1 MRHAERV
8 RIRRWTRRE
17 YERMIDRGIFR
28 PDDRLELIDGQMV
41 VKEPQDSDHFTA
53 SLLVADTLRAAFGP
67 GWLVRPQGPVALDD
81 RSEPEPDVSVVQG
94 SPRDYREGHPVR
106 PVLVV
111 EVSKTRLGFD
121 RARKATLYARNGV
134 EDYWI
139 VNVLDR
145 ALEVYREP
153 AGRASGP
160 HPRRRPAPVMSNR
173 IMSDHAIIVLLVVV
187 AFAVGLFGLIVL
199 GLM

>member
-1 MRHAERV
+1 
-8 RIRRWTRRE
+8 
-17 YERMIDRGIFR
+17 MIDRGIFR
-28 PDDRLELIDGQMV
+28 PDDRLELIEGQLV
-41 VKEPQDSDHFTA
+41 VKEPQDADHFTA
-53 SLLVADTLRAAFGP
+53 VLLVADALRAAFGP

-94 SPRDYREGHPVR
+94 LPRDYREGHPVR

-111 EVSKTRLGFD
+111 EVSKTRLEFD

-145 ALEVYREP
+145 VLEVYREP
-153 AGRASGP
+153 SRGGREGYGSVRTLGP
-160 HPRRRPAPVMSNR
+160 AESVTPLAAPEAR
-173 IMSDHAIIVLLVVV
+173 VLV
-187 AFAVGLFGLIVL
+187 ADLLP
-199 GLM
+199 

>member
-53 SLLVADTLRAAFGP
+53 ILLVADTLRAAFGP

-111 EVSKTRLGFD
+111 EVSKTRLAFD

-145 ALEVYREP
+145 VLEVYREP
-153 AGRASGP
+153 SRGGRAGYGSVRTLSAGESVTP
-160 HPRRRPAPVMSNR
+160 LAVPAALILVA
-173 IMSDHAIIVLLVVV
+173 DLLP
-187 AFAVGLFGLIVL
+187 
-199 GLM
+199 

>member
-1 MRHAERV
+1 
-8 RIRRWTRRE
+8 
-17 YERMIDRGIFR
+17 MIDRGIFR
-28 PDDRLELIDGQMV
+28 PDDRLELIDGQLV

-53 SLLVADTLRAAFGP
+53 ILLVADALRTAFGP
-67 GWLVRPQGPVALDD
+67 GWLVRPQGPVALND

-94 SPRDYREGHPVR
+94 GPRDYREGHPVR

-145 ALEVYREP
+145 TLEVYREP
-153 AGRASGP
+153 SRGGRAGYGSVRTLGP
-160 HPRRRPAPVMSNR
+160 DESVTPLAAPAAR
-173 IMSDHAIIVLLVVV
+173 ILVADLLP
-187 AFAVGLFGLIVL
+187 
-199 GLM
+199 

>member
-41 VKEPQDSDHFTA
+41 VKEPQDSDQFTA
-53 SLLVADTLRAAFGP
+53 ILLVADTLRAAFGP

-81 RSEPEPDVSVVQG
+81 RSEPEPDGSGVQG

-106 PVLVV
+106 PVRVV
-111 EVSKTRLGFD
+111 EVSKTRRGLD
-121 RARKATLYARNGV
+121 RSRKAARYART
-134 EDYWI
+134 
-139 VNVLDR
+139 R
-145 ALEVYREP
+145 A
-153 AGRASGP
+153 GG
-160 HPRRRPAPVMSNR
+160 
-173 IMSDHAIIVLLVVV
+173 
-187 AFAVGLFGLIVL
+187 
-199 GLM
+199 

>member
-1 MRHAERV
+1 
-8 RIRRWTRRE
+8 
-17 YERMIDRGIFR
+17 MIDHGIFR
-28 PDDRLELIDGQMV
+28 PDDRLELIDGQLI

-53 SLLVADTLRAAFGP
+53 ILLVAETLRAAFGP
-67 GWLVRPQGPVALDD
+67 GWLVRPQGPVALDE

-121 RARKATLYARNGV
+121 RARKATLYARNGI

-139 VNVLDR
+139 VNIVDR
-145 ALEVYREP
+145 VLEVHREP
-153 AGRASGP
+153 AGGRRWGYGSVRALGP
-160 HPRRRPAPVMSNR
+160 DEYVAPLAAPTAR
-173 IMSDHAIIVLLVVV
+173 ILVADLLP
-187 AFAVGLFGLIVL
+187 
-199 GLM
+199 

>member
-1 MRHAERV
+1 
-8 RIRRWTRRE
+8 
-17 YERMIDRGIFR
+17 MIDRGIFR
-28 PDDRLELIDGQMV
+28 PDDRLELIDGQLV

-53 SLLVADTLRAAFGP
+53 ILLVADALRAAFGP

-81 RSEPEPDVSVVQG
+81 RSEPEPDVSVARG
-94 SPRDYREGHPVR
+94 TPRDYREGHPIR

-121 RARKATLYARNGV
+121 RARKATLYARNGL

-145 ALEVYREP
+145 VLEVYREP
-153 AGRASGP
+153 SRGGRTGYGSVRTLGP
-160 HPRRRPAPVMSNR
+160 DESVTPLAAPAACILVA
-173 IMSDHAIIVLLVVV
+173 DLLP
-187 AFAVGLFGLIVL
+187 
-199 GLM
+199 

>member
-53 SLLVADTLRAAFGP
+53 ILLVADTLRAAFGP

-111 EVSKTRLGFD
+111 EGSKTRLAFD

-145 ALEVYREP
+145 SEE
-153 AGRASGP
+153 
-160 HPRRRPAPVMSNR
+160 RR
-173 IMSDHAIIVLLVVV
+173 
-187 AFAVGLFGLIVL
+187 VGKECRSRWSP
-199 GLM
+199 

>member
-1 MRHAERV
+1 
-8 RIRRWTRRE
+8 
-17 YERMIDRGIFR
+17 MIDRGIFR
-28 PDDRLELIDGQMV
+28 PDDRLELIDGQLV
-41 VKEPQDSDHFTA
+41 VKEPQDSDHFTTI
-53 SLLVADTLRAAFGP
+53 LLVADTLRAAFGP

-94 SPRDYREGHPVR
+94 LPRDYREGHPVR

-139 VNVLDR
+139 LNLVER
-145 ALEVYREP
+145 MLEVHREP
-153 AGRASGP
+153 ARLETSPGRWGYDS
-160 HPRRRPAPVMSNR
+160 
-173 IMSDHAIIVLLVVV
+173 IQ
-187 AFAVGLFGLIVL
+187 VL
-199 GLM
+199 GAGEIVSPLAVPTARIRVADLLP

>member
-41 VKEPQDSDHFTA
+41 VK
-53 SLLVADTLRAAFGP
+53 
-67 GWLVRPQGPVALDD
+67 
-81 RSEPEPDVSVVQG
+81 
-94 SPRDYREGHPVR
+94 
-106 PVLVV
+106 
-111 EVSKTRLGFD
+111 VSKTRLAFD

-145 ALEVYREP
+145 VLEVYREP
-153 AGRASGP
+153 SRGGRAGYGSVRTLSADESVTP
-160 HPRRRPAPVMSNR
+160 LAVPAAR
-173 IMSDHAIIVLLVVV
+173 ILVADLLP
-187 AFAVGLFGLIVL
+187 
-199 GLM
+199 

>member
-1 MRHAERV
+1 
-8 RIRRWTRRE
+8 
-17 YERMIDRGIFR
+17 MIDRGIFR
-28 PDDRLELIDGQMV
+28 PDDRLELIDGQLV

-53 SLLVADTLRAAFGP
+53 ILLVADTLRAAFGP

-94 SPRDYREGHPVR
+94 LPRDYREGHPIR

-121 RARKATLYARNGV
+121 RAWKATLYARNGV

-139 VNVLDR
+139 VNIVDR
-145 ALEVYREP
+145 VLEVYREP
-153 AGRASGP
+153 SGGRRSGYGSVRACGP
-160 HPRRRPAPVMSNR
+160 DEHVTPLAAPTAR
-173 IMSDHAIIVLLVVV
+173 ILVADLLP
-187 AFAVGLFGLIVL
+187 
-199 GLM
+199 